1 MAQPAN
7 AAFVAAQPA
16 LVVAEARKREA
27 QEYFKREQ
35 WEAAVAAFGEALA
48 TVAGAG
54 DSEKAAQ
61 LRLAI
66 ALNLALAAL
75 RSGDAAKAASAC
87 EDALALDGG
96 NLKALYRRGVARG
109 QLEDWTGAAADLEA
123 VAARAGEGG
132 VAAAARQALAALRDQ
147 QAAAQRGE
155 RDAEAEEAA
164 PPKEAKP
171 PPKYLTAPPPP
182 RPAPKVEAP
191 PPPTLSGGFLKR
203 AREAAEKRKAAK
215 KLEAQGPKNSEPWKQ
230 GARAALAAR
239 ASAVAAA
246 NDASRLGVEERYVEA
261 ALGGGGATP
270 LPAPPSPYTVQG
282 GGLHGDVW
290 RRAAVVAA
298 MTPRQRKAA
307 PDPAD
312 GDRLGAAAA
321 ALGASLAAC
330 CRRRDD
336 ARRRLEDDDLRGV
349 VGACEAALRVADDA
363 LPGAAA
369 VLGDYEGAGEFG
381 PPPPHWGGKGGMQE
395 GAPPH
400 GGWGKG
406 GGGWHE
412 GPPPHH
418 GGWGNGGWHEGPPP
432 QHGGGWGEGGGYQG
446 YPPHHGGGWNRGP
459 PHHGWDADY

>member
-109 QLEDWTGAAADLEA
+109 QLEDWAGAAADLEA

-155 RDAEAEEAA
+155 RDADPARQNAPLSSILRSGCSSRALGNIWVCPSTFPWRTWVALPNEAG
-164 PPKEAKP
+164 
-171 PPKYLTAPPPP
+171 
-182 RPAPKVEAP
+182 RR
-191 PPPTLSGGFLKR
+191 SH
-203 AREAAEKRKAAK
+203 
-215 KLEAQGPKNSEPWKQ
+215 
-230 GARAALAAR
+230 
-239 ASAVAAA
+239 AAA
-246 NDASRLGVEERYVEA
+246 GGRALPRCPCAVRGSQRHCPRL
-261 ALGGGGATP
+261 L
-270 LPAPPSPYTVQG
+270 
-282 GGLHGDVW
+282 
-290 RRAAVVAA
+290 
-298 MTPRQRKAA
+298 RQR
-307 PDPAD
+307 
-312 GDRLGAAAA
+312 RMHQ
-321 ALGASLAAC
+321 
-330 CRRRDD
+330 R
-336 ARRRLEDDDLRGV
+336 
-349 VGACEAALRVADDA
+349 
-363 LPGAAA
+363 
-369 VLGDYEGAGEFG
+369 
-381 PPPPHWGGKGGMQE
+381 
-395 GAPPH
+395 
-400 GGWGKG
+400 
-406 GGGWHE
+406 
-412 GPPPHH
+412 
-418 GGWGNGGWHEGPPP
+418 
-432 QHGGGWGEGGGYQG
+432 
-446 YPPHHGGGWNRGP
+446 
-459 PHHGWDADY
+459 